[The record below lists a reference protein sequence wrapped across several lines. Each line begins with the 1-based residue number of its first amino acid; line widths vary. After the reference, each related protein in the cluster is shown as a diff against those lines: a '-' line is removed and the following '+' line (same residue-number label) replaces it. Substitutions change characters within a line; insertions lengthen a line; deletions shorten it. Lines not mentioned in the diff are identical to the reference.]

1 MTLKSHASTYW
12 SATAQAPGFP
22 QLSGDLSVDIAV
34 IGGGIVGITTARLLK
49 DSGLKVAVLE
59 AHRVGQQVTGK
70 STAKVSSQHSTIY
83 HTLQSKFGDSQ
94 ARLYGAAQQGAIRRI
109 GELAAQYDIDCDLQE
124 QPSYVYTRD
133 EKSVATLEKECRAA
147 QQLGLPATLVR
158 ETDLPCS
165 VLAALRFDGQAQF
178 HPIKYVA
185 GLARTLPGDGSHV
198 FEHSRVLDWE
208 PTRVVTAQGT
218 VSARHVVMATHL
230 PLGHV
235 GLYYAQAF
243 AQAEPVIAA
252 PIAQVPAGMY
262 LNVESPSH
270 SLRTHRT
277 PNGKVYA
284 IAAGNSFKPGHT
296 DDERQAF
303 ADLERWLTEHFEAGP
318 IEYRWVN
325 EDYVPMDGAP
335 FIGWSS
341 SPEDGYLVATG
352 FNAWGITNGTV
363 AAAVIADLVAGR
375 ESPWAE
381 AFPASRIKPVAGGP
395 KFVQETLETAAH
407 LVGGYLAHRPK
418 SLDELAPGD
427 AAILQLDGKRV
438 ADTATSRAP
447 CTPSRR
453 RAPTWAAS
461 WAGTARTGPGTAL
474 CHGSRFDL
482 SGEVLHGPAV
492 QPLERHS
499 P

>member
-94 ARLYGAAQQGAIRRI
+94 ARLYGAAQQ
-109 GELAAQYDIDCDLQE
+109 
-124 QPSYVYTRD
+124 
-133 EKSVATLEKECRAA
+133 
-147 QQLGLPATLVR
+147 LGLPATLVR
-158 ETDLPCS
+158 ETDLPYS

-270 SLRTHRT
+270 SLRTHRA

-284 IAAGNSFKPGHT
+284 IAAGNSFKPGDT

-352 FNAWGITNGTV
+352 FNAWGITNGTM

-381 AFPASRIKPVAGGP
+381 AFPASRIKPVAGCP

-407 LVGGYLAHRPK
+407 LVGGYLARRPK